1 MEAFFRAIIRFR
13 WLVIGL
19 VLGSTVLAALPIQT
33 LRFDNDVEAMFPF
46 DDPILAYS
54 RVVEERFGIRD
65 LIMIGVLND
74 NADENGVFNPRT
86 LGIVKE
92 FSERLAL
99 LPGIK
104 AIRDEDV
111 ASIATMDN
119 ITGTVD
125 GINVDPFMETV
136 PDTPP
141 ALSSLKQAIFAN
153 HMFVNWVVSEDG
165 TGLLIMAKMEPV
177 EGTQAGTAQR
187 MTVYTSI
194 RDMVQAKK
202 ATGVPEAFHIA
213 GRGAL
218 EVTLSEEEARDMAT
232 FLPLTLVV
240 LMGTLYC
247 TYRSLRGVLLPLAVV
262 VVSVIWTV
270 GIMAALGIPMYF
282 VTSIMPVVL
291 MAIGVANGIHILS
304 RYYEELLEHPDISS
318 ADAVI
323 VTMREMWLPVIL
335 TSLTTAAGFLSFL
348 TATVVPV
355 RYFGVF
361 SGVGILAAMLFS
373 LTFFPAMLSLLSPT
387 VSRGLR
393 NQMSRS
399 GDLAAAGWAA
409 SFLARL
415 GRAVARRPLVVWVP
429 TALVVVLCL
438 LGTQRIVV
446 DSTMVGMFHPS
457 HELRVSD
464 SVLRDTFQ
472 GTVPIYVAIEGYEAD
487 RLKDPV
493 LLAQLDRLQAVVE
506 QDPVVGGSLSLAEYI
521 KRMNRVM
528 NEDRPEMEVI
538 PTSRD
543 LVAQYLLL
551 YSFSGDPD
559 DFDDVVDY
567 DYQHA
572 NVAVYLRSDSTR
584 DVERVVQIIRDFA
597 VQEFGQSGATD
608 AVADDP
614 LGLRLGRWLS
624 GIDPTVTGWE
634 TNSGFRIGIAGNG
647 YLLNRLS
654 ELIVS
659 GQLASLVTSL
669 GAVFLLTTFMF
680 RSFVA
685 GLINVLPISLVM
697 IFSFGLLGLLNIP
710 LEIGK
715 SLTASMT
722 IGIGIDYTIHFLCK
736 YRVKVQEG
744 LTDPAQITAA
754 TMATS
759 GKAIFFNAVVVI
771 GGFLIFLTSNFSSL
785 FYMGVMLSLSM
796 GACLI
801 VSMTVL
807 PAILNRFKPR
817 FVYGR
822 K

>member
-1 MEAFFRAIIRFR
+1 METFFRGIIRFR

-19 VLGSTVLAALPIQT
+19 VLGSTVLIALPIQT

-99 LPGIK
+99 QPGIK

-125 GINVDPFMETV
+125 GINVDPFMEAV
-136 PDTPP
+136 PDAAN
-141 ALSSLKQAIFAN
+141 ALADLKQAIFAN
-153 HMFVNWVVSEDG
+153 HMFVNWVVSQDG
-165 TGLLIMAKMEPV
+165 TGLLIMAKMEPA
-177 EGTQAGTAQR
+177 EDTQAGTARR

-194 RDMVQAKK
+194 RDMVEAKK
-202 ATGVPEAFHIA
+202 ATGVPEEFHIA
-213 GRGAL
+213 GRGAV
-218 EVTLSEEEARDMAT
+218 EVTLSEEEARDMET

-240 LMGTLYC
+240 LLGTLYC

-262 VVSVIWTV
+262 VVSVIWTL

-291 MAIGVANGIHILS
+291 MAIGVADGIHILS

-323 VTMREMWLPVIL
+323 VTMREMWQPVIL

-348 TATVVPV
+348 TATVVPI

-415 GRAVARRPLVVWVP
+415 GRGVARRPLVVWVP
-429 TALVVVLCL
+429 AALVVVLCV

-446 DSTMVGMFHPS
+446 NSTMVGMFHPS

-464 SVLRDTFQ
+464 MVLRDTFQ
-472 GTVPIYVAIEGYEAD
+472 GTVPIYVAIEGHEPD

-493 LLAQLDRLQAVVE
+493 LLDQLDRLQTRVE
-506 QDPVVGGSLSLAEYI
+506 QDPDVGGSLSLAEYI

-528 NEDRPEMEVI
+528 NEDRAEMEVT
-538 PTSRD
+538 TSRD

-559 DFDDVVDY
+559 DRRCRGLTTSMPTT
-567 DYQHA
+567 
-572 NVAVYLRSDSTR
+572 VYLRSDRTR
-584 DVERVVQIIRDFA
+584 DVERVVQLIRDFA
-597 VQEFGQSGATD
+597 VEDLARMEPPTLPPMIRWDSAWAAGWPALSPRWRGGRQTAAFGS
-608 AVADDP
+608 
-614 LGLRLGRWLS
+614 GLR
-624 GIDPTVTGWE
+624 
-634 TNSGFRIGIAGNG
+634 A
-647 YLLNRLS
+647 
-654 ELIVS
+654 
-659 GQLASLVTSL
+659 
-669 GAVFLLTTFMF
+669 
-680 RSFVA
+680 
-685 GLINVLPISLVM
+685 
-697 IFSFGLLGLLNIP
+697 
-710 LEIGK
+710 
-715 SLTASMT
+715 
-722 IGIGIDYTIHFLCK
+722 
-736 YRVKVQEG
+736 
-744 LTDPAQITAA
+744 
-754 TMATS
+754 MATS
-759 GKAIFFNAVVVI
+759 
-771 GGFLIFLTSNFSSL
+771 
-785 FYMGVMLSLSM
+785 
-796 GACLI
+796 
-801 VSMTVL
+801 
-807 PAILNRFKPR
+807 
-817 FVYGR
+817 
-822 K
+822 